1 MRRLTP
7 LLACLLL
14 LPGLAGAEPTRAE
27 QEAQILATHQGY
39 TEAVLASDWNAAARF
54 FDAAA
59 LEQLRDT
66 MEPVFVMDAGEGDGK
81 TVGEMMTRRTPDELK
96 DMDDAGFFGAFMD
109 GIIAMN
115 PGVAEAMAG
124 SSMTEKGVAF
134 GEGDEAYVVYQMS
147 LQTGPM
153 KVEKYDVTVMTRG
166 ADGSWALQMTGEIK
180 GMADM
185 LKRAFEEETAR
196 RAAEN
201 EAAEDEP
208 ADEPAKKNNTKNRRK

>member
-7 LLACLLL
+7 LLICLLL
-14 LPGLAGAEPTRAE
+14 LPGLAGAESPRAE

-39 TEAVLASDWNAAARF
+39 TKAVLASDWNAAARF
-54 FDAAA
+54 FDATA
-59 LEQLRDT
+59 LKQLRDT
-66 MEPVFVMDAGEGDGK
+66 MEPIFVMDAGEGDGK
-81 TVGEMMTRRTPDELK
+81 TVGEVMTRRTPNELK

-134 GEGDEAYVVYQMS
+134 GEGDDAYVVYQMS
-147 LQTGPM
+147 LQNGPM
-153 KVEKYDVTVMTRG
+153 KVDKYAVTVMTRG
-166 ADGSWALQMTGEIK
+166 PDGSWALQMTGEIK
-180 GMADM
+180 GMAEM

-196 RAAEN
+196 RASEY
-201 EAAEDEP
+201 EGAEDEP
-208 ADEPAKKNNTKNRRK
+208 AGEPTKKNTRDRRE

>member
-14 LPGLAGAEPTRAE
+14 LPGLAGAEPTQAE
-27 QEAQILATHQGY
+27 QKVQILATHQGY

-54 FDAAA
+54 FDAGA

-96 DMDDAGFFGAFMD
+96 GMDDARFFGAFMD

-147 LQTGPM
+147 LQNGPM
-153 KVEKYDVTVMTRG
+153 KVEKYAVTVMTRG
-166 ADGSWALQMTGEIK
+166 DDGAWALQMTGEIK
-180 GMADM
+180 GMAEM
-185 LKRAFEEETAR
+185 LKKAFEAETAR

-208 ADEPAKKNNTKNRRK
+208 ADEPTKKKNTRNRRK

>member
-1 MRRLTP
+1 MRRLTH

-39 TEAVLASDWNAAARF
+39 AEAVLASDWNAAARF
-54 FDAAA
+54 FDAAG
-59 LEQLRDT
+59 LKQLRDM
-66 MEPVFVMDAGEGDGK
+66 MEPVFVMNAGEGDGK

-124 SSMTEKGVAF
+124 STYQGALLTSELQESDACDIQPNFRRMP
-134 GEGDEAYVVYQMS
+134 GDNHPTLRYLSNVPVTRSE
-147 LQTGPM
+147 
-153 KVEKYDVTVMTRG
+153 VTV
-166 ADGSWALQMTGEIK
+166 
-180 GMADM
+180 
-185 LKRAFEEETAR
+185 
-196 RAAEN
+196 
-201 EAAEDEP
+201 
-208 ADEPAKKNNTKNRRK
+208 